1 MPTVFNFDTRHVIE
15 YLIVSNV
22 DVVRHADID
31 SGILNFA
38 QYVVLDKTVMTE
50 LGENAV
56 KAGVDDPVVS
66 DREVISRLP
75 HDGIAFVLGYFEPLD
90 AEAVS

>member
-1 MPTVFNFDTRHVIE
+1 
-15 YLIVSNV
+15 
-22 DVVRHADID
+22 
-31 SGILNFA
+31 
-38 QYVVLDKTVMTE
+38 MTE

-75 HDGIAFVLGYFEPLD
+75 HDGIAFVLGDFEPLD